1 MHSVAR
7 QTLQHET
14 NCKILLVCFFV
25 GHQMACGL
33 VTIVIQ
39 ELSE

>member
-14 NCKILLVCFFV
+14 NCIKILLVCFFV

-33 VTIVIQ
+33 ITIVIQ
-39 ELSE
+39 EL